1 MPQTHG
7 MGEGSGTPSRSRF
20 VVPLPDRVGLPESGW
35 IRAGKREAQAGVDC
49 PACMVE
55 AGFCITCAA
64 ADNEIEVV
72 HVTRAG
78 DSGSRA
84 GVTG

>member
-7 MGEGSGTPSRSRF
+7 MGERSATPSRSRF
-20 VVPLPDRVGLPESGW
+20 VVPLPDRVGLPESLDQGGETRR
-35 IRAGKREAQAGVDC
+35 IGRLDST
-49 PACMVE
+49 ACMVE